1 MRINKIAQTEAI
13 KDRRLDII
21 NRISKR
27 RHWTFSDMNPYFAEV
42 YEIMPKITEALS
54 YKSYKKQL
62 KLEKVKY
69 EKMAMLNSI
78 RTSLCV

>member
-1 MRINKIAQTEAI
+1 MGIKKIAQTEAI

-27 RHWTFSDMNPYFAEV
+27 RHWTFSDMNPYFVEV

-78 RTSLCV
+78 RTRLCV

>member
-1 MRINKIAQTEAI
+1 MKINEIAQTEAI
-13 KDRRLDII
+13 KNRRMEII

-27 RHWTFSDMNPYFAEV
+27 RHWTFSDMNPYFVEV
-42 YEIMPKITEALS
+42 YEIMPKITKALS
-54 YKSYKKQL
+54 YRSYKKQI
-62 KLEKVKY
+62 KLERKKY

>member
-13 KDRRLDII
+13 KNKRMDII

-27 RHWTFSDMNPYFAEV
+27 RHWTFSDMNPYFVEV

-78 RTSLCV
+78 RTRLCV

>member
-13 KDRRLDII
+13 KNKRMDII

-27 RHWTFSDMNPYFAEV
+27 RHWTFSDMNPYFVEV

-54 YKSYKKQL
+54 YRSYKKQL
-62 KLEKVKY
+62 KIEKAKY
-69 EKMAMLNSI
+69 EKMAMLNYI
-78 RTSLCV
+78 RTRLYV